1 MEAKRER
8 HVAEAIIRAHAEEV
22 GPGSSTASVENVT
35 SKTLQQIM
43 EELGVTMEHSNI
55 LGIMEFLASQDY
67 ISLGPKESGDAERRI
82 TKIYPS
88 RMKRQY
94 NLWEIEF

>member
-43 EELGVTMEHSNI
+43 EDLGVTMEHSSI
-55 LGIMEFLASQDY
+55 LGVMEHLASQDY
-67 ISLGPKESGDAERRI
+67 ITLGPKTSGDAERQI
-82 TKIYPS
+82 TKVYPA